1 LGLAHRLIA
10 LAAVD
15 QRVVGTNP
23 PSRDPVTR
31 GAIIQALKSGLTS
44 GVGFGAESVRPTL
57 RKL

>member
-31 GAIIQALKSGLTS
+31 GAIIQALKSGQRFVEQLS
-44 GVGFGAESVRPTL
+44 DRQGADPS
-57 RKL
+57 